1 MNSFVECYSLPEI
14 KTGAVFQEESR
25 FVNANRRG
33 DTPVRRLRP
42 FRDNVSVIKEESK
55 VSIRLTTAAM
65 LAATTAI
72 IAPANA
78 QIQQTAVKVDSKDYT
93 VTEMRGG
100 RTGHMV
106 QLAGPEGTA
115 MVMVNNDNKITAYIS
130 PPGGGGLQDLINKVW
145 TAYLGK
151 KTATAPADSTP
162 APTPADPNAAL
173 RAQAAAITAQVQG
186 RGNGVTA
193 QASDQRV
200 VKSVNDASIV
210 IFDPKLGTDVT
221 ITDNLMKV
229 TWTVTPKVPQGMP
242 VSAKPENFEAFF
254 EGGDKP
260 ASAGSKTGKF
270 LGSGAIATLDSEN
283 TRANAASSISV
294 NPDKAWRVNEQEGKI
309 KKNVYESGGMRVS
322 AYQASTGRDPGGM
335 QGESILAAVKGD
347 LELAK
352 QTVEEAQ
359 KKGQA
364 TGFDLTTDRVQR
376 GWTALQAA
384 TKD

>member
-1 MNSFVECYSLPEI
+1 M
-14 KTGAVFQEESR
+14 
-25 FVNANRRG
+25 
-33 DTPVRRLRP
+33 
-42 FRDNVSVIKEESK
+42 
-55 VSIRLTTAAM
+55 
-65 LAATTAI
+65 
-72 IAPANA
+72 
-78 QIQQTAVKVDSKDYT
+78 
-93 VTEMRGG
+93 
-100 RTGHMV
+100 
-106 QLAGPEGTA
+106 
-115 MVMVNNDNKITAYIS
+115 
-130 PPGGGGLQDLINKVW
+130 
-145 TAYLGK
+145 
-151 KTATAPADSTP
+151 
-162 APTPADPNAAL
+162 
-173 RAQAAAITAQVQG
+173 
-186 RGNGVTA
+186 
-193 QASDQRV
+193 
-200 VKSVNDASIV
+200 
-210 IFDPKLGTDVT
+210 
-221 ITDNLMKV
+221 
-229 TWTVTPKVPQGMP
+229 
-242 VSAKPENFEAFF
+242 SAKPENFEAFF